1 MITSMREDRGH
12 LYIGGI
18 TNNRIGRLELRGAN
32 PSWTSYDSYWQK
44 S

>member
-18 TNNRIGRLELRGAN
+18 TNNRIGRYALKGSD
-32 PSWTSYDSYWQK
+32 PDWTGYDSYWKK